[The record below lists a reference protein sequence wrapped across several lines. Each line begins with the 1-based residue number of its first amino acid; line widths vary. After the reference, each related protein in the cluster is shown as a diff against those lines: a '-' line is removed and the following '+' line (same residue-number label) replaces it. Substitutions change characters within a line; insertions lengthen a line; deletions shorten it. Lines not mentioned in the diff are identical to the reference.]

1 MIMLV
6 CSNKDFLSIGV
17 CIWEILMCGVKPF
30 QGVKNNEVIGK
41 IEQGERLA
49 LPPNC
54 PPALYHMM
62 TECWSYEP
70 TKRPSFQDIKT
81 RLRLVQDVENILS
94 HYQTTMLCVD
104 IIIFLIQ
111 SKVAN
116 CHFTITDVL

>member
-1 MIMLV
+1 
-6 CSNKDFLSIGV
+6 
-17 CIWEILMCGVKPF
+17 MCGVKPF

-70 TKRPSFQDIKT
+70 SKRPSFQDIKT
-81 RLRLVQDVENILS
+81 RLRYNNYHCVAVSLVVTSSSSGDVYHFRCRVQKETLLLNCS
-94 HYQTTMLCVD
+94 GHKCFFSNKKTCVTVVTFTTD
-104 IIIFLIQ
+104 
-111 SKVAN
+111 K
-116 CHFTITDVL
+116 T